1 LLEEQ
6 VAELKIVDRCSNK
19 TIGRTQKV
27 LKPRLQKQWV
37 IPPDANAAF
46 LAGIMDVLG
55 VYQRSHDPEFP
66 LVCLDESSKQFVAE
80 ARTPILG
87 KSGHPRRQTSYTADY
102 EYERDGTA
110 NLFMMFT
117 PFEGWRHVKYTDR
130 HTAMDFAQAHK
141 DLSDTHLPQA
151 KKIILFQD
159 NLNTHKPA
167 SLYKASPAA

>member
-1 LLEEQ
+1 MGHPAGCQ
-6 VAELKIVDRCSNK
+6 R
-19 TIGRTQKV
+19 R
-27 LKPRLQKQWV
+27 
-37 IPPDANAAF
+37 F
-46 LAGIMDVLG
+46 LSRHKGCAGGLSEIA
-55 VYQRSHDPEFP
+55 DPEIP

-102 EYERDGTA
+102 EHERDGTV
-110 NLFMMFT
+110 NLFMMFA
-117 PFEGWRHVKYTDR
+117 PLEGWRHVKYTDR

-167 SLYKASPAA
+167 SLYEASPAA